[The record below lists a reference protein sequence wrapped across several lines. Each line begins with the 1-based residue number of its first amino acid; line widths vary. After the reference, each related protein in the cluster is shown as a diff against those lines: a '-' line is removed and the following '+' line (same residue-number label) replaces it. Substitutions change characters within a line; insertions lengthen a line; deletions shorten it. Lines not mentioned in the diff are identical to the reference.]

1 MTQKAYTDL
10 KDEQLETTGFVRPNP
25 TVKRV
30 GFVDLGSNSSRLTI
44 VEFDV
49 RGRVTILDRVKSMV
63 RLGEK
68 AFETKELQPQAMA
81 RALTCLDEFV
91 KVCES
96 FGVKE
101 IVAEGTAALR
111 IAKNSQAIDDE
122 VKAKTG

>member
-68 AFETKELQPQAMA
+68 AFETKELQLKRWLVRS
-81 RALTCLDEFV
+81 RA
-91 KVCES
+91 
-96 FGVKE
+96 
-101 IVAEGTAALR
+101 
-111 IAKNSQAIDDE
+111 
-122 VKAKTG
+122 